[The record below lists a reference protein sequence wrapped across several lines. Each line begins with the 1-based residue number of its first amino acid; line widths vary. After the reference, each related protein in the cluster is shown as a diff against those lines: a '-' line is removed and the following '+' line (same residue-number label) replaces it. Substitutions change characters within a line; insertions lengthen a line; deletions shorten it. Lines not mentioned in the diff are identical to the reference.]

1 MVLAVVGVVFFMA
14 SKSNK
19 SEVKKFDASLQ
30 DQAIATSKNEG
41 RATKMPPLK
50 ANTAKT
56 AQLSALRE
64 RLADGVKKA
73 EAPAAAKPA
82 QASETKTE
90 ESWNP
95 EESGFASQFLVK
107 RDDEPAAAPK
117 APVAGHQAS
126 QALLDE
132 IELPELPKLSSETLP
147 AAAAK
152 SAPEPVKE
160 SKPAAQAPVQLASSG
175 QGKAAAPAVAY
186 AEQKTRVLL
195 VDDSKVVRIKTEK
208 LLSSGGFE
216 VLSAVD
222 GIDALSKLEHFNP
235 DVIVTDIEMPNLDG
249 FGLVRNI
256 RNNEQTQEIPII
268 VMTSHVNLHLDIAA
282 TEGIN
287 GFLPKPFNEQ
297 DLLDQVS
304 FLTES

>member
-82 QASETKTE
+82 QASENKTE

-117 APVAGHQAS
+117 APVPAQQAS

-132 IELPELPKLSSETLP
+132 IELPELPKLSSES
-147 AAAAK
+147 AAAVK
-152 SAPEPVKE
+152 SAPAPVQE
-160 SKPAAQAPVQLASSG
+160 IKPAAQAVVQPASSG
-175 QGKAAAPAVAY
+175 QGIAAAPAVAF